1 MPRGQYDRSKA
12 KPRRRRSTSTSLS
25 ARLNKLTKELAVLAE
40 DVRKAEG
47 VQEAT
52 EDYVAKISSLHPPA
66 GVAAPKKRRR
76 RRVAAAK
83 TRRTAPRKKAA
94 QKKKGT

>member
-12 KPRRRRSTSTSLS
+12 KPRRRRSTNSSLS
-25 ARLNKLTKELAVLAE
+25 ARLNKLTKELAVLAD

-47 VQEAT
+47 VQQAT
-52 EDYVAKISSLHPPA
+52 AEYVAKVSSLHAPA
-66 GVAAPKKRRR
+66 GVATPKHRR

-83 TRRTAPRKKAA
+83 TGTKKKAA
-94 QKKKGT
+94 PKK

>member
-12 KPRRRRSTSTSLS
+12 KPRRRRATNSSLS
-25 ARLNKLTKELAVLAE
+25 VRLSKLTKELAVLAD

-47 VQEAT
+47 VQKAT

-66 GVAAPKKRRR
+66 SVAAPKKRR

-83 TRRTAPRKKAA
+83 TRKTTTKKKTAPKKKAS
-94 QKKKGT
+94 